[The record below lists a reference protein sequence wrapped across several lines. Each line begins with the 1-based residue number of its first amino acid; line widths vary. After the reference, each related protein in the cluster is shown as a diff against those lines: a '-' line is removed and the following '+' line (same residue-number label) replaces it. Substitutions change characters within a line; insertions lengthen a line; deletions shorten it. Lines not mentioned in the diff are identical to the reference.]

1 MVKPIGWRGSSL
13 EDLRAFPD
21 SARRDAGFQLRKLQR
36 GELPDDWRPF
46 ASVGPG
52 TSEIRI
58 ASHDGW
64 FRIMYV
70 AKFEEAIYVL
80 HCFRKSTRQT
90 ASEDVQIAGK
100 RYKALVAD
108 RKVRE

>member
-1 MVKPIGWRGSSL
+1 MDKPIDWRGSSL
-13 EDLRAFPD
+13 ENLRAFPEF
-21 SARRDAGFQLRKLQR
+21 ARRDAGYQLRKLQR
-36 GELPDDWRPF
+36 GEMPDDWRPF
-46 ASVGPG
+46 VVVGPG

-90 ASEDVQIAGK
+90 SSEDVQIAGK